1 MTLPARLANVVNDF
15 RAAPPE
21 LRTELLLEHAD
32 RLPALPSELAG
43 DRDRFERVEECQTP
57 FFLATEVDADGT
69 VHLHFDCPPQAPT
82 TRGFAG
88 VLHAGLD
95 GATAAEVLAVPADF
109 HHDMG
114 LAEVISPLRMRGMD
128 GVLFRLKRQV
138 AARLASGAA
147 AGDATGDVAPG
158 E

>member
-1 MTLPARLANVVNDF
+1 MVLPERLANVVNDF

-21 LRTELLLEHAD
+21 VRTELLLEHAD
-32 RLPALPSELAG
+32 RLPALPPALAG

-57 FFLATEVDADGT
+57 FFLATEVDTDGT

-95 GATAAEVLAVPADF
+95 GATADEVLAVPADF

-138 AARLASGAA
+138 AARVA
-147 AGDATGDVAPG
+147 AGGAGGAGGGVAAH